1 MIENP
6 AYARARAG
14 GSLTE
19 SLPPRERELEIQA
32 RLFHGDYGT
41 RWTTTHGE
49 PFRILHFGE
58 WNREAGPDFKGAKIE
73 FERRGVET
81 GDIEVD
87 WDARD
92 WENHGH
98 ALNPAFAGTRLHFF
112 IQGGNPAAFARSIDH
127 REIPQARLLIENPRP
142 FELRT
147 PSAVV
152 GLGEAREMVDRAA
165 EFRILA
171 KRASHL
177 AARALHGADEALF
190 FSIAA
195 GLGYK
200 NNAIPFLLAAQRT
213 GFSAVC
219 GEEGEARLFGMA
231 GFLEP
236 RTFDDADQTTRTYLK
251 PLWDAWWK
259 VRDGFARNVLPR
271 RVWKLSGI
279 RPSNHPHRRLGAL
292 ARVAREFGG
301 LRKKIRDVGAKGF
314 LEFFET
320 LEHPYWSG
328 HWNLSAEALDK
339 PFALVGSDRA
349 ADLLINACYPM
360 REPAEAAKGLRELR
374 GPQPSGVLRRAS
386 VWLVGRQENSL
397 MRSAWDQQ
405 GLLQLHRDFGA
416 FSAVEALE
424 KIRA

>member
-1 MIENP
+1 VIETLP
-6 AYARARAG
+6 YAQARAG
-14 GSLTE
+14 CSLTE

-41 RWTTTHGE
+41 QWTTTHGE
-49 PFRILHFGE
+49 SFRILHFGE
-58 WNREAGPDFKGAKIE
+58 WNREAGPDFKGVKIE

-98 ALNPAFAGTRLHFF
+98 ALNPAFANTRLHFF
-112 IQGGNPAAFARSIDH
+112 IQGGNPAAFARSNDH
-127 REIPQARLLIENPRP
+127 REIPQARLYIENPRP
-142 FELRT
+142 LELR
-147 PSAVV
+147 PPGAVV
-152 GLGEAREMVDRAA
+152 GLAEAREMMDRAA

-177 AARALHGADEALF
+177 AARTLHGADEALF

-200 NNAIPFLLAAQRT
+200 NNSIPFLLAAQRT
-213 GFSAVC
+213 GFSAAS
-219 GEEGEARLFGMA
+219 GAEGEAMLFGMA

-271 RVWKLSGI
+271 HVWKLSGI

-292 ARVAREFGG
+292 ARVAREFGT
-301 LRKKIRDVGAKGF
+301 LRKKIRDVGSKGF

-349 ADLLINACYPM
+349 ADLLINAYYPM
-360 REPAEAAKGLRELR
+360 REPGDAAKGLRELR